1 MRIGFDRHRSCT
13 GITDREPRRN
23 VGIGRHDNF
32 VAWTYF
38 PCAQNQVQR
47 VKTVADTNAVTGAA
61 IRSIF
66 ALERLDFTA
75 QYVPTGIHRP
85 VIRLIELGAQF
96 DVRIAQVEKR
106 DFHRRRIM
114 RRNSS

>member
-1 MRIGFDRHRSCT
+1 M
-13 GITDREPRRN
+13 
-23 VGIGRHDNF
+23 
-32 VAWTYF
+32 
-38 PCAQNQVQR
+38 
-47 VKTVADTNAVTGAA
+47 TGADKFA
-61 IRSIF
+61 EL

-85 VIRLIELGAQF
+85 VIRLIELGTQF